1 MRSDFFHFT
10 ISFRTGTKYIQSKL
24 PTTKKKEKWSKD
36 TLIDGRYEPA
46 QIVQVLE
53 VIAGCKNANVDELAE
68 QFYQNTI
75 QLFFRSNL
83 LEKN

>member
-1 MRSDFFHFT
+1 MHFA
-10 ISFRTGTKYIQSKL
+10 FAGMKYVKTKL

-68 QFYQNTI
+68 QFYQNTMN
-75 QLFFRSNL
+75 LFFDKQSS
-83 LEKN
+83 